1 MRDWWAHRHAPN
13 VLLLHYAD
21 ARKDLA
27 GTVARIARFVGVDLT
42 PDEATEVTRRCG
54 IEHMKTISH
63 KFDYTQWA
71 GDGSRVMCG
80 TDGCPGVD
88 GSLIRTGQIG
98 GGEAFFDDEMGKL
111 WAAALES
118 EFTDPA
124 LRKWATEGGAFD

>member
-80 TDGCPGVD
+80 TDGCPASRDPHPHGAD
-88 GSLIRTGQIG
+88 RG
-98 GGEAFFDDEMGKL
+98 GGEADARRGSSGRR
-111 WAAALES
+111 ARV

-124 LRKWATEGGAFD
+124 LRKWAIEGAFD

>member
-1 MRDWWAHRHAPN
+1 
-13 VLLLHYAD
+13 
-21 ARKDLA
+21 
-27 GTVARIARFVGVDLT
+27 
-42 PDEATEVTRRCG
+42 
-54 IEHMKTISH
+54 MKTISH

-80 TDGCPGVD
+80 TDGCPGVE